1 MIGTS
6 VMKEFT
12 HELFTLIGIIGTNS
26 TSNISSSGVIPLSIG
41 DHDIVGYLRK
51 MNWKRF
57 FPRTFFWRDYSNYD
71 PESLCINN
79 KNSNINLTDQS
90 EMKLTL
96 GSLLRNAIR
105 YF

>member
-51 MNWKRF
+51 MN
-57 FPRTFFWRDYSNYD
+57 
-71 PESLCINN
+71 
-79 KNSNINLTDQS
+79 
-90 EMKLTL
+90 
-96 GSLLRNAIR
+96 
-105 YF
+105 